1 MEKKHSI
8 FIDILR
14 WIAVLP
20 ASVVTYVLAYAVSML
35 IQWIN
40 YGYVGIEFMNT
51 ISITVIVGHLIVY
64 GFAGYVAMFASA
76 YIAPKAKFIT
86 SIIMATLWCIF
97 FIFAAISA
105 FFVKQPLMQTIMVVG
120 GSATSSIGVI
130 LYIRNNASSL
140 KNDKIDLE

>member
-1 MEKKHSI
+1 MEKKQSI
-8 FIDILR
+8 LINILR

-20 ASVVTYVLAYAVSML
+20 ASVVAYLLAYVVSMV

-51 ISITVIVGHLIVY
+51 ISVTVILGHLIVY
-64 GFAGYVAMFASA
+64 GLAGYVAMYASA
-76 YIAPKAKFIT
+76 AIAPKAKFVT

-105 FFVKQPLMQTIMVVG
+105 FLVEQHLMQTIMVVG
-120 GSATSSIGVI
+120 GSVTSSIGII
-130 LYIRNNASSL
+130 LYICNNASSL
-140 KNDKIDLE
+140 KNDETDLE